1 MPVRKPLLEELRR
14 IAEAY
19 HMKLT
24 DEDLVSFR
32 ALMDEAIASYRRV
45 DELTEPK
52 LPVKYPRT
60 PGHRPTPEEN
70 ALNAWYWECSVKGA
84 GSGKLAGK
92 RIAIKD
98 NVCVAG
104 IPMMNGTAVLEGYVP
119 DVDASIVTR
128 ILDAGG
134 EIVGKAVCESLCLSC
149 GSHTADTGP
158 THNPHRRGYSAGGS
172 SSGCAALLAAG
183 EVDLAIGGDQ
193 GGSIRMPASFCGVF
207 GLKPTYGL
215 VPYTG
220 IFPIELTLDHTGP
233 MARSASDCALLLE
246 VIAGPDGLD
255 PRQPTQIKTEEYTRR
270 LTGDANGL
278 RAGIVREGFG
288 WPGLSEPD
296 VDALVRE
303 AAGRFAK
310 AGATVRE
317 VSIPLHRDGL
327 HIWRPIAIEGTTVLM
342 VRGNSMG
349 TNWKGYYNT
358 SLLDAFAR
366 GRHTRGSEFSEST
379 KLTVL
384 LGQFM
389 QDYYHGRYYAKAQN
403 LARTLKVAYDTAL
416 TEFDVLVMPTTP
428 MKATPIPPQDASRE
442 EVIRRA
448 LEVLVNTCQ
457 FDATGHPSMNV
468 PCGMSDGL
476 PVGMML
482 VGRDWDD
489 GTVLRAA
496 HAFEQTR

>member
-60 PGHRPTPEEN
+60 VGHRPTPEGN
-70 ALNAWYWECSVKGA
+70 PLNAWYWKCSIEGA
-84 GSGKLAGK
+84 TSGKLAGK

-270 LTGDANGL
+270 LTGDAKGL
-278 RAGIVREGFG
+278 RVGIVREGFG

-296 VDALVRE
+296 VDALVRD
-303 AAGRFAK
+303 AASRFAK

-366 GRHTRGSEFSEST
+366 GWHTRGSEFSEST

-403 LARTLKVAYDTAL
+403 LARTLKAAYDTAL
-416 TEFDVLVMPTTP
+416 TECDVLVMPTTP

-482 VGRDWDD
+482 VGRNWDD

>member
-19 HMKLT
+19 HMDLT
-24 DEDLVSFR
+24 DADLLAFR
-32 ALMDEAIASYRRV
+32 DLMDEALASYRRV

-52 LPVKYPRT
+52 LPVKYART
-60 PGHRPTPEEN
+60 TGHRPTPEEN
-70 ALNAWYWECSVKGA
+70 PLNAWYWKSSIKGA
-84 GSGKLAGK
+84 ASGKLAGK
-92 RIAIKD
+92 KLAIKD

-119 DVDASIVTR
+119 DVDATIVTR

-158 THNPHRRGYSAGGS
+158 TQNPHRGGYSAGGS

-183 EVDLAIGGDQ
+183 EVDMAIGGDQ
-193 GGSIRMPASFCGVF
+193 GGSIRMPSSFCGVF

-233 MARSASDCALLLE
+233 MARSARDCALLLE
-246 VIAGPDGLD
+246 VIAGLDGLD
-255 PRQPTQIKTEEYTRR
+255 PRQPTQLNTEEYTR
-270 LTGDANGL
+270 LLSGDARGL
-278 RAGIVREGFG
+278 RVGIVREGFS

-296 VDALVRE
+296 VDAMVRD

-310 AGATVRE
+310 TGATVRE
-317 VSIPLHRDGL
+317 ISIPLHRDGL
-327 HIWRPIAIEGTTVLM
+327 HIWRPIAIEGTTMLM
-342 VRGNSMG
+342 VRGNAMG

-358 SLLDAFAR
+358 SLLDAYAR
-366 GRHTRGSEFSEST
+366 GWRTRGSEFSEST

-403 LARTLKVAYDTAL
+403 LARTLKAAYDAAL
-416 TEFDVLVMPTTP
+416 GECDVVVMPTTP
-428 MKATPIPPQDASRE
+428 MKATPIPPPDAPRE

-457 FDATGHPSMNV
+457 FDATGHPAMNV

-482 VGRDWDD
+482 VGRHWDD

-496 HAFEQTR
+496 HAFEQLK